1 MTAVRSKR
9 KVKVHAE
16 SCSDVEVVETDA
28 QQTHVA
34 SSSRKQEKI
43 EHGARFVGSGQDY
56 SFRQKT
62 TQHSAGGEQPS
73 ATGSSFPQDKSSVPT
88 SAPLLAADLGVSA
101 RSAIVAS
108 DSDTHI
114 SATTPSSCLDN
125 LIKTDDEWSTG
136 DDELVEDEPLS
147 ASGDNTLDQCPFCGR
162 SLTCLAPLDIQSHIN
177 DCCDSSSHS
186 APEPGP
192 LVSPHNPSTAPP
204 QSKCEEP
211 ADCNAFSVLMSSRK
225 ENEAW
230 KEADM
235 AGDRSFRPTKANG
248 GRRKAPFYKV
258 MQGMPIAVDAFCY
271 GAIPGVTS
279 YFLTHAHSD
288 HYTSLSSTWQAGP
301 IYCSEGTANLIIH
314 TLSVDPKWVHPLPMD
329 VPTMVPN
336 SGGVTVTLIEAN
348 HWFSLFFFEGPQTV
362 NAGDST
368 YRSSHVGSATTFR
381 YLHCGDFRAS
391 PQHTLHPAVKD
402 KRIDIIYL
410 DTTYLNPR
418 YLFPAQAQVI
428 SACAELSKRLVSGKG
443 SAEDDKGTVSKW
455 LTLIPKLEAKGDV
468 KLANTLILVGTYSIG
483 KERIVKGLIHTW
495 GVGTPVL
502 AIPSSYREALLD
514 SKIYCDQRKATIIRC
529 QSDLELHEMLTAD
542 SFSTNVHIVPLIVAA
557 SDRLKEYMG
566 RWNGH
571 WTKAVAFRPTGWTP
585 PASTRRRPLPPPSRD
600 YRTASSHTRI
610 SGSCGSTPI
619 TQLFG
624 VPYSEH
630 SSSFELTCFVLSLDC
645 VRIVPTV
652 NVESAASRAKISTRI
667 TRWEAERRKRPPGV
681 VPSYRT
687 PEYW

>member
-1 MTAVRSKR
+1 
-9 KVKVHAE
+9 
-16 SCSDVEVVETDA
+16 
-28 QQTHVA
+28 
-34 SSSRKQEKI
+34 
-43 EHGARFVGSGQDY
+43 
-56 SFRQKT
+56 
-62 TQHSAGGEQPS
+62 
-73 ATGSSFPQDKSSVPT
+73 
-88 SAPLLAADLGVSA
+88 
-101 RSAIVAS
+101 
-108 DSDTHI
+108 
-114 SATTPSSCLDN
+114 
-125 LIKTDDEWSTG
+125 
-136 DDELVEDEPLS
+136 
-147 ASGDNTLDQCPFCGR
+147 
-162 SLTCLAPLDIQSHIN
+162 
-177 DCCDSSSHS
+177 
-186 APEPGP
+186 
-192 LVSPHNPSTAPP
+192 
-204 QSKCEEP
+204 
-211 ADCNAFSVLMSSRK
+211 MSSRK
-225 ENEAW
+225 ANEAW

-271 GAIPGVTS
+271 GVIPGVTS

-314 TLSVDPKWVHPLPMD
+314 MLSVDPKWVHPLPMD

-348 HWFSLFFFEGPQTV
+348 HCPGSSLFFFEGPQTV

-368 YRSSHVGSATTFR
+368 YKSSHVGSARTFR

-455 LTLIPKLEAKGDV
+455 FTLIPKSEAKGDV

-483 KERIVKGLIHTW
+483 KERIVK
-495 GVGTPVL
+495 
-502 AIPSSYREALLD
+502 AIAKALD
-514 SKIYCDQRKATIIRC
+514 SKIYCDQRKAAILRC
-529 QSDLELHEMLTAD
+529 QSDPELHRMLTAD
-542 SFSTNVHIVPLIVAA
+542 PFSANVHLVPLNVAT

-571 WTKAVAFRPTGWTP
+571 WTKAVAFRPTGWTYSP
-585 PASTRRRPLPPPSRD
+585 PAGTSSTPSVASTLARPPHREFTHAQLRPAR
-600 YRTASSHTRI
+600 
-610 SGSCGSTPI
+610 GSTPSA
-619 TQLFG
+619 QLFG

-630 SSSFELTCFVLSLDC
+630 SSFFELTCFALSLDWA
-645 VRIVPTV
+645 RIVPTV
-652 NVESAASRAKISTRI
+652 NVESAASRAKISTWI
-667 TRWEAERRKRPPGV
+667 ARWEAERRKRPPGV

>member
-1 MTAVRSKR
+1 MEGSRDGWGLQLLPNKSERRAKKTAV
-9 KVKVHAE
+9 
-16 SCSDVEVVETDA
+16 
-28 QQTHVA
+28 
-34 SSSRKQEKI
+34 
-43 EHGARFVGSGQDY
+43 
-56 SFRQKT
+56 
-62 TQHSAGGEQPS
+62 
-73 ATGSSFPQDKSSVPT
+73 
-88 SAPLLAADLGVSA
+88 L
-101 RSAIVAS
+101 
-108 DSDTHI
+108 
-114 SATTPSSCLDN
+114 
-125 LIKTDDEWSTG
+125 
-136 DDELVEDEPLS
+136 
-147 ASGDNTLDQCPFCGR
+147 
-162 SLTCLAPLDIQSHIN
+162 QSHARHA
-177 DCCDSSSHS
+177 C
-186 APEPGP
+186 P
-192 LVSPHNPSTAPP
+192 SPSM
-204 QSKCEEP
+204 
-211 ADCNAFSVLMSSRK
+211 LL
-225 ENEAW
+225 
-230 KEADM
+230 
-235 AGDRSFRPTKANG
+235 
-248 GRRKAPFYKV
+248 
-258 MQGMPIAVDAFCY
+258 CY

-279 YFLTHAHSD
+279 YFLTMHIQ
-288 HYTSLSSTWQAGP
+288 SLSSTWWHHSDPHRSKPFPA
-301 IYCSEGTANLIIH
+301 SSLI
-314 TLSVDPKWVHPLPMD
+314 
-329 VPTMVPN
+329 
-336 SGGVTVTLIEAN
+336 
-348 HWFSLFFFEGPQTV
+348 FFEGPQTV

-368 YRSSHVGSATTFR
+368 YKSSHVGSARIFR

-410 DTTYLNPR
+410 DTTHFNPR

-428 SACAELSKRLVSGKG
+428 SACAKLSRCLVSGQG

-468 KLANTLILVGTYSIG
+468 KLANTLILVGTYTIG

-542 SFSTNVHIVPLIVAA
+542 SFSTNVHIVPLNVAT

-566 RWNGH
+566 RWNG
-571 WTKAVAFRPTGWTP
+571 TGPRRLPSVRPDGPTRRP

-624 VPYSEH
+624 VLYSEH

-652 NVESAASRAKISTRI
+652 NVESAASRAKISTWI

-687 PEYW
+687 PVYW